1 MTWHDVV
8 RKQLVDGLSKAGDNP
23 IQQLNN
29 ALRLLSKHRSVLIQN
44 TLIQNE
50 GLKVMQG
57 PLEGLDFIRQSA
69 EGCHVAKLI
78 GCYEQPLQEYILQV
92 LKADYDT
99 VINIGCAEG
108 YYAVGMA
115 LKMEGTHTYAFDINE
130 AAQRACADL
139 AQKNGIADRITV
151 GTTFEIEDFAKYSGR
166 RSLIF
171 CDIEGAEVELLDP
184 EKASTLKSF
193 DIIVEAHE
201 GDRPGTI
208 KLLLDRFSETH
219 SIKVVNDDGQRN
231 LERMP
236 DWFLK
241 LSHLDQLLATWEW
254 RSGPTPWL
262 VMKKLSV

>member
-1 MTWHDVV
+1 
-8 RKQLVDGLSKAGDNP
+8 VDGLSKASENP

-29 ALRLLSKHRSVLIQN
+29 ALRLFSKHRSILIQN

-78 GCYEQPLQEYILQV
+78 GCYEQPLQEYIHQV

-115 LKMEGTHTYAFDINE
+115 RKMDGTHTYAFDINQS
-130 AAQRACADL
+130 AQTACADL

-151 GTTFEIEDFAKYSGR
+151 GATFEIEDFAK
-166 RSLIF
+166 
-171 CDIEGAEVELLDP
+171 
-184 EKASTLKSF
+184 
-193 DIIVEAHE
+193 
-201 GDRPGTI
+201 
-208 KLLLDRFSETH
+208 
-219 SIKVVNDDGQRN
+219 
-231 LERMP
+231 
-236 DWFLK
+236 
-241 LSHLDQLLATWEW
+241 
-254 RSGPTPWL
+254 
-262 VMKKLSV
+262 

>member
-1 MTWHDVV
+1 MTWHDGV
-8 RKQLVDGLSKAGDNP
+8 RKQLVDGLSKVGDNP

-57 PLEGLDFIRQSA
+57 PLEGLDFISQSA

-78 GCYEQPLQEYILQV
+78 GCYEQPLQEHMHQV
-92 LKADYDT
+92 IKADYDT

-115 LKMEGTHTYAFDINE
+115 LKMEGTHTYAFDINQ
-130 AAQRACADL
+130 AAQTACADL

-151 GTTFEIEDFAKYSGR
+151 GATFEIEDFAKYLGG
-166 RSLIF
+166 RSLVF

-184 EKASTLKSF
+184 EKAPQLKSF

-201 GDRPGTI
+201 GDRPGTV
-208 KLLLDRFSETH
+208 KLLSDRFAPTH
-219 SIKVVNDDGQRN
+219 SIELVHDDGQRN
-231 LERMP
+231 LDNMP
-236 DWFLK
+236 GWFLN

-254 RSGPTPWL
+254 RSGPTPWM
-262 VMKKLSV
+262 VMKVK

>member
-1 MTWHDVV
+1 MTWHDSV
-8 RKQLVDGLSKAGDNP
+8 RKQLVDGLTKIGDNP

-50 GLKVMQG
+50 GFRVMQG

-78 GCYEQPLQEYILQV
+78 GCYEQPLQEHIHQV
-92 LKADYDT
+92 IKADYDT
-99 VINIGCAEG
+99 LINIGCAEG

-115 LKMEGTHTYAFDINE
+115 LRMEGTHTYAFDINE
-130 AAQRACADL
+130 AAQKACAEL
-139 AQKNGIADRITV
+139 AQRNGIADRITV
-151 GTTFEIEDFAKYSGR
+151 GASFEVEDFAKYSGG

-184 EKASTLKSF
+184 EKAPTLKSF

-201 GDRPGTI
+201 GDRPGTV
-208 KLLLDRFSETH
+208 KLLSDRFSQTH
-219 SIKVVNDDGQRN
+219 TIEVVHDDGQRN
-231 LERMP
+231 LDDMP
-236 DWFLK
+236 AWFLG

-254 RSGPTPWL
+254 RSGPTPWM
-262 VMKKLSV
+262 VMKVK